1 MKSMTGYGRAKQEL
15 HGRTITAELRAV
27 NHRYLDCTVKAPRQ
41 YGFLDDAVKK
51 AAAARIARGKV
62 EVYIGVETQEGGDI
76 AVTVNHAVAE
86 HYLAA
91 LHELADR
98 YGLRDDVS
106 VMSLAKLPDVLG
118 SERIEQ
124 DADEMTRDVLSV
136 FGEACD
142 NFDEMRTREGA
153 KLAEDV
159 RNRASEIERMV
170 GEVEVRSPER
180 VREYREKLLARMK
193 EVLADTSID
202 ETRIVTEAAIY
213 ADKTAVDEETVRLR
227 SHLQQL
233 DGMLNEVKPVGRKL
247 DFLVQEMN
255 RETNTIGSKANDVSM
270 AQVVVNIKSEIECRR
285 PATAAW
291 SWTAPTADA
300 PAPCSSWTATMWC
313 SAPCSRR
320 PLRLVLRARPRKEN
334 QKMRKGTLYV
344 FTGPSGA
351 GKGTVLS
358 RLLSEDEKLFF
369 SISATTRAPRPGE
382 KDGVQYYFLTKEDFE
397 AKIAA
402 NAFLEHAK
410 YVDNYYGTLE
420 APVNEKLE
428 EGCDVILEIEVQGAM
443 QVHEK
448 RPDAVMVFIAP
459 PSFEELANRL
469 RGRGTEDEAKVQKR
483 LETAKGELAQQDKFD
498 YVVVNDTVERAVEE
512 LHGILAKRR

>member
-76 AVTVNHAVAE
+76 AVTVNHALAE

-91 LHELADR
+91 LHELADK

-118 SERIEQ
+118 SERVEQ
-124 DADEMTRDVLSV
+124 DADEMTRDVLTV
-136 FGEACD
+136 FTEACD
-142 NFDEMRTREGA
+142 GFDKMRAREGV

-170 GEVEVRSPER
+170 GEVEKRSPER
-180 VREYREKLLARMK
+180 VREYREKLLARMQ

-233 DGMLNEVKPVGRKL
+233 DGMLNEAKPIGRKL

-255 RETNTIGSKANDVSM
+255 REANTIGSKANDVSM
-270 AQVVVNIKSEIECRR
+270 AQTVVNIKSEIE
-285 PATAAW
+285 
-291 SWTAPTADA
+291 
-300 PAPCSSWTATMWC
+300 
-313 SAPCSRR
+313 
-320 PLRLVLRARPRKEN
+320 
-334 QKMRKGTLYV
+334 
-344 FTGPSGA
+344 
-351 GKGTVLS
+351 
-358 RLLSEDEKLFF
+358 
-369 SISATTRAPRPGE
+369 
-382 KDGVQYYFLTKEDFE
+382 
-397 AKIAA
+397 KIREQIQ
-402 NAFLEHAK
+402 N
-410 YVDNYYGTLE
+410 
-420 APVNEKLE
+420 
-428 EGCDVILEIEVQGAM
+428 IE
-443 QVHEK
+443 
-448 RPDAVMVFIAP
+448 
-459 PSFEELANRL
+459 
-469 RGRGTEDEAKVQKR
+469 
-483 LETAKGELAQQDKFD
+483 
-498 YVVVNDTVERAVEE
+498 
-512 LHGILAKRR
+512 